1 MRTLE
6 DILGSEPDS
15 DEIEERDAR
24 IERMNRR
31 HAVLSHGGKTRIMRF
46 GADGDFTLETPQ
58 DMHTWYAND
67 VTWTRSADGRDI
79 ATPLSKEWLQHPDR
93 LQYTRLGFWPGGR
106 APRGAFNLWQGW
118 GVDPNP
124 DASCDLILKHIHEV
138 VAAGDGD
145 LFWYNVKYDAHMV
158 QRPQDKPG
166 VARVLRGGR
175 GAGKDTYG
183 ELLVR
188 MVGKRHSAII
198 GDSNRLTARFNS
210 LFESAL
216 FAHIEEAFFSGD
228 PRARGKLQH
237 IITSRDITIERKGLE
252 PFNNPS
258 FLRVFMTT
266 NEDWAIPAGT
276 DERRYLVVD
285 VSEKY
290 KQDHEYFA
298 ALRAEIEGDG
308 AGAYL
313 AFLQSLDISDFDV
326 RDVPQTDALADQK
339 RETLDP
345 LARWW
350 EGELDDCAW
359 WQGEDDESKS
369 TVSKVA
375 LYRSYE
381 RYVQSLRF
389 GGNPKPR
396 SVFYKTLRKMCP
408 DMAEQ
413 RGNRRDGRSREIV
426 LPALDHCRRS
436 FQQHIGIS
444 RRRSISDVLA

>member
-6 DILGSEPDS
+6 DILGAES
-15 DEIEERDAR
+15 DAAEIEERDAR
-24 IERMNRR
+24 IDRMNRR

-58 DMHTWYAND
+58 DLHTWYAND
-67 VTWTRSADGRDI
+67 VTWTRSPNGTDI

-93 LQYTRLGFWPGGR
+93 QQYNRLGFWPGGR
-106 APRGAFNLWQGW
+106 APRGAYNLWQDW
-118 GVDPNP
+118 GVEPNRK
-124 DASCDLILKHIHEV
+124 ASCDLILKHIREV
-138 VAAGDGD
+138 VAAGDED

-188 MVGKRHSAII
+188 ICGKRHSAII

-252 PFNNPS
+252 PFSNPS
-258 FLRVFMTT
+258 YLRVFMTT
-266 NEDWAIPAGT
+266 NEDWAVPAGA

-285 VSEKY
+285 VSERF
-290 KQDHEYFA
+290 KQDHDYFA
-298 ALRAEIEGDG
+298 ALRAEIEGGG

-313 AFLQSLDISDFDV
+313 AYLLSLDISDFDV

-359 WQGEDDESKS
+359 WEGEDDRSPT
-369 TVSKVA
+369 TVNKAS

-381 RYVQSLRF
+381 QYVQSLRF

-396 SVFYKTLRKMCP
+396 AVFYKTLRRMCP
-408 DMAEQ
+408 GVEEQ
-413 RGNRRDGRSREIV
+413 RGNRSASRSRI
-426 LPALDHCRRS
+426 LTIPPLDQCRRS
-436 FQQHIGIS
+436 FAHFTGVS
-444 RRRSISDVLA
+444 HARSAGELLS